1 MNTKQLLVFAALPS
15 FLLAGHSAAKT
26 QAKRDRHADEY
37 SVVQIVLPPDPN
49 CVAGLWHVTSGRR
62 LNESGEVV
70 GDDTCVIATGDET
83 APAVIGGSDAFR
95 WNRAS
100 GATMLPALTAEPVET
115 FGRDINESGTVI
127 GWEFVSDGT
136 SLAPVWPR
144 AGGASLAIEGQNCD
158 GFGALPLGNSI
169 NDRGDLLADDY
180 RADATGLCRFVW
192 VLKLA
197 SGEEFDGPA
206 NGAPRQ
212 LNNNGVAVG
221 QSANRA
227 MRWSPATGEVVLYE
241 DPSAQSIGIAL
252 SINDRN
258 EAVGRITQLNEQQSC
273 IVSDSAAFWAA
284 SAQQTI
290 LDPLLG
296 DTHAAALG
304 INGIS
309 QVVGHSYRQPTCE
322 EFDSVQSRA
331 VIWQGTHAVDLNSL
345 VPKRFARE
353 FQLAIATAINDRGQI
368 VARGVRRGEPKL
380 PCPRFDYDPQT
391 GENVYNASI
400 TCQNE
405 YSFLLT
411 PKQR

>member
-1 MNTKQLLVFAALPS
+1 MNTKLLLVFAALPGL
-15 FLLAGHSAAKT
+15 LLARPSAAET
-26 QAKRDRHADEY
+26 QGKSDHDADEY
-37 SVVQIVLPPDPN
+37 SIAEIALPADST
-49 CVAGLWHVTSGRR
+49 CLAGFWHVTSGRR
-62 LNESGEVV
+62 LNERGEVV
-70 GDDTCVIATGDET
+70 GDDICVIATGDDT

-100 GATMLPALTAEPVET
+100 GATMLPSLSADSVET
-115 FGRDINESGTVI
+115 FGRDINERGTAI
-127 GWEFVSDGT
+127 GWEFANDG
-136 SLAPVWPR
+136 SSFAPVWPR
-144 AGGASLAIEGQNCD
+144 AGGVSLAIDAENCD
-158 GFGALPLGNSI
+158 GFGGLALGDSI
-169 NDRGDLLADDY
+169 NDRGDLLSDDY

-212 LNNNGVAVG
+212 LNNNRIAVG

-227 MRWSPATGEVVLYE
+227 MRWSPTTGEVVLYG
-241 DPSAQSIGIAL
+241 DPTSQSIGIAL

-290 LDPLLG
+290 LGRLRG

-304 INGIS
+304 INGHS

-331 VIWQGTHAVDLNSL
+331 VIWEGRRAVDLNSL

-353 FQLAIATAINDRGQI
+353 FQLSIATAINDRGQI

-380 PCPRFDYDPQT
+380 PCPRFDFDPQT
-391 GENVYNASI
+391 GENFYNASV

-411 PKQR
+411 PKH

>member
-1 MNTKQLLVFAALPS
+1 MRSNALYRSVLALAFAAAATSAQGKPDPDDYSIVEIALPADPAC
-15 FLLAGHSAAKT
+15 LAGF
-26 QAKRDRHADEY
+26 
-37 SVVQIVLPPDPN
+37 
-49 CVAGLWHVTSGRR
+49 WHVTSGRR

-70 GDDTCVIATGDET
+70 GDDTCVIATGDDT

-95 WNRAS
+95 WNGAS
-100 GATMLPALTAEPVET
+100 GATMLPALSAGSADTL
-115 FGRDINESGTVI
+115 GRDINEGGTAI
-127 GWEFVSDGT
+127 GWEFASDGS

-144 AGGASLAIEGQNCD
+144 AGGVSLAIEAQNCD
-158 GFGALPLGNSI
+158 GFGGLALGDSI
-169 NDRGDLLADDY
+169 NDRGDLLSDDY
-180 RADATGLCRFVW
+180 RADATGFCRFVW

-212 LNNNGVAVG
+212 LNNNGIAVG
-221 QSANRA
+221 QSENRA
-227 MRWSPATGEVVLYE
+227 MRWSPTTGEVVLYG
-241 DPSAQSIGIAL
+241 DPTSHSIGIAL

-258 EAVGRITQLNEQQSC
+258 EAVGRITQLNETQSC
-273 IVSDSAAFWAA
+273 IVSDNAALWAA

-290 LDPLLG
+290 LGRLRG

-304 INGIS
+304 INGHS

-322 EFDSVQSRA
+322 EFDSTQSRA
-331 VIWQGTHAVDLNSL
+331 VIWEGGRAVDLNSL

-368 VARGVRRGEPKL
+368 VARGVRRGERKL

-391 GENVYNASI
+391 GENFYNASI

-411 PKQR
+411 PTQ